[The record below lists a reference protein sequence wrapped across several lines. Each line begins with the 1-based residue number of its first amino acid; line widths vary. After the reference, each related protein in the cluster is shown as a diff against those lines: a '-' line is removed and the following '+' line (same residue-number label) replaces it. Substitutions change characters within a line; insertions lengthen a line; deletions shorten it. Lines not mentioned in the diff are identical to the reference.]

1 MGTFL
6 SSMLNAV
13 ANAPI
18 LQEGF
23 YISPGDLGKFA
34 QVIIEGVGI
43 IGVGIIL
50 FALTLK
56 AITLP
61 FDIYQ
66 RVKMR
71 KQTLIMRKMQPELE
85 KLQKQYA
92 DNKQMYNQK
101 MMELYK
107 KNGYSMLGACLPMII
122 SMVILIIAFAGFRG
136 YSTSANLAMYEGM
149 SEAYNSAI
157 AEYRIDG
164 DKDNLPLNYHLP
176 ADAEADDLTIH
187 LEDWTDENK
196 IALDN
201 WTSLASHA
209 EGGFYYTVGTFAATS
224 EDSAESENSQLKYL
238 IVQSANADEKC
249 IFYWY
254 PLFEDGTIGTKEYK
268 IDIDKLL
275 GLDGIPAKIETIQA
289 EEAEKGTPVSQ
300 EEACQLY
307 YAKKGAEEARDWYRG
322 KGNYEGQR
330 NNSGFLWIKNV
341 WRPDVS
347 YNCPIINKHS
357 DFIKDFNNASVKF
370 EDKSKPKAKL
380 KDVLD
385 ETNYKYLTMELD
397 KETKSPNGY
406 FILIILSI
414 GLMVLSQFISMRS
427 QKETN
432 KYQTVDGSGA
442 RTQKI
447 MLVVMPIIYA
457 IFAFMYSAAFSVYM
471 VMSSFITIC
480 TTLIT
485 NLIIDRVYHKKEVAE
500 IKEQNSRIPAWM
512 KEREAAGKKNKNQKN
527 GK

>member
-1 MGTFL
+1 
-6 SSMLNAV
+6 MLNAV

-18 LQEGF
+18 LQDGY

-34 QVIIEGVGI
+34 EVIIEGVGI

-50 FALTLK
+50 FALVLK

-66 RVKMR
+66 RIKMR
-71 KQTLIMRKMQPELE
+71 KQTLIMRKMKPELE

-92 DNKQMYNQK
+92 DDKQMYNQK

-149 SEAYNSAI
+149 SHAYNSAI

-164 DKDNLPLNYHLP
+164 DKEHLPLNYHLP
-176 ADAEADDLTIH
+176 VEGKDADGLTIY
-187 LEDWTDENK
+187 LENWTDDNK
-196 IALDN
+196 ITLEN
-201 WTSLASHA
+201 WTNLASH
-209 EGGFYYTVGTFAATS
+209 EEDGFYYTVGTFATTS

-238 IVQSANADEKC
+238 VVQSAKADDNVC
-249 IFYWY
+249 MFYWY
-254 PLFEDGTIGTKEYK
+254 PLFEDGTIGGKEYK
-268 IDIDKLL
+268 IDIDKLSTIAAE
-275 GLDGIPAKIETIQA
+275 DIEKIQKDEN
-289 EEAEKGTPVSQ
+289 VSK

-307 YAKKGAEEARDWYRG
+307 YAKKGAAAARDWY
-322 KGNYEGQR
+322 KGEGEYEGQH

-347 YNCPIINKHS
+347 YNSPIIKKHS
-357 DFIKDFNNASVKF
+357 DFIKDFNNATVKF
-370 EDKSKPKAKL
+370 EDKSKAKL

-385 ETNYKYLTMELD
+385 ETSYGYLTMELSG
-397 KETKSPNGY
+397 ETKTANGY
-406 FILIILSI
+406 YILIILSI

-432 KYQTVDGSGA
+432 KYQTVDGSGV

-447 MLVVMPIIYA
+447 MLIVMPIIYA

-512 KEREAAGKKNKNQKN
+512 KARDAAGKKNKNQKN

>member
-1 MGTFL
+1 M
-6 SSMLNAV
+6 
-13 ANAPI
+13 
-18 LQEGF
+18 
-23 YISPGDLGKFA
+23 
-34 QVIIEGVGI
+34 
-43 IGVGIIL
+43 
-50 FALTLK
+50 
-56 AITLP
+56 
-61 FDIYQ
+61 
-66 RVKMR
+66 
-71 KQTLIMRKMQPELE
+71 
-85 KLQKQYA
+85 
-92 DNKQMYNQK
+92 
-101 MMELYK
+101 
-107 KNGYSMLGACLPMII
+107 
-122 SMVILIIAFAGFRG
+122 
-136 YSTSANLAMYEGM
+136 
-149 SEAYNSAI
+149 
-157 AEYRIDG
+157 
-164 DKDNLPLNYHLP
+164 
-176 ADAEADDLTIH
+176 
-187 LEDWTDENK
+187 
-196 IALDN
+196 
-201 WTSLASHA
+201 
-209 EGGFYYTVGTFAATS
+209 
-224 EDSAESENSQLKYL
+224 
-238 IVQSANADEKC
+238 
-249 IFYWY
+249 Y
-254 PLFEDGTIGTKEYK
+254 PLFEDGTIGAKEYK

-275 GLDGIPAKIETIQA
+275 GIDGMSAVVEKIQSDES
-289 EEAEKGTPVSQ
+289 VSK

-322 KGNYEGQR
+322 KGNYEGQH

-347 YNCPIINKHS
+347 YNSPIIKKHS

-385 ETNYKYLTMELD
+385 ETNYKYLTMELE

-485 NLIIDRVYHKKEVAE
+485 NLIIDRVYHKKEVEE

-512 KEREAAGKKNKNQKN
+512 KAREAAGKKNKNQKN